1 MRDYTEKAPAGL
13 VLDNQMITKAL
24 TASEGSKPHTQTV
37 ARVMDFL
44 EKLGKDDVE
53 QTKRRGKKLV
63 VIDEE
68 AADRYHDRC
77 DRDLEQPPTEG
88 VMS

>member
-1 MRDYTEKAPAGL
+1 M
-13 VLDNQMITKAL
+13 TKVL
-24 TASEGSKPHTQTV
+24 TAAEGTTPHTQTV
-37 ARVMDFL
+37 ARVMNFL
-44 EKLGKDDVE
+44 EKLRKDEVE

-77 DRDLEQPPTEG
+77 DRAKEQPSAES